1 MSSREELIDRLDTI
15 STSAAERIMYNIQ
28 VDGFIIQRQEDLTF
42 NIINSNGEVVY
53 SSVLFFI
60 IAFFITKCLANN
72 DANLIKSVLREEAR
86 FSKRYTDMKVYE
98 HTGKWELYDSAKS
111 DALEALWSI
120 KRITSSKIKN
130 LDKY

>member
-72 DANLIKSVLREEAR
+72 DADLIKSVLREEAR